1 MFKKLSK
8 FLLPVVV
15 LSIAIGSFQ
24 YLKANK
30 PERKPPQLREKVWQ
44 IETITADIQ
53 SLAPLVRLYGRV
65 ESRNLVKAGAAQKSI
80 VTEVLAR
87 DGDKVTEGTILVELD
102 RRDFETAVTR
112 AEAEL
117 TNISSQLQ
125 DSDIR
130 HQTNLLALQSEQRLL
145 QLFLDEVSRLQQ
157 LKQNNLSSEST
168 LNEAKRNLE
177 KQQIAVQTRKL
188 EVERYPATRLSIEA
202 RSKQATATLAEARLA
217 LQRSRV
223 TAPFDGIV
231 KQVNVSVGDQ
241 VASGQVLLEV
251 YSPESLE
258 IRAHLPQ
265 KYIASVQQALGAGSS
280 INASISSQSGRVN
293 LLRTAGESEATGID
307 VFFNASEQ
315 SRYGELLTLELK
327 LPDQPGALAIPYQ
340 AIYGNSRVY
349 RVINS
354 RLQAVS
360 VETLGQLRTATGEMM
375 LLVGAENLQNGDQ
388 IVTTHLPN
396 AVTGL
401 LVKVDDGSA

>member
-1 MFKKLSK
+1 MLKKISK

-44 IETITADIQ
+44 VETITADIQ

-80 VTEVLAR
+80 VTEVLVR
-87 DGDKVTEGTILVELD
+87 DGDKVTAGTILVELD

-145 QLFLDEVSRLQQ
+145 QLFLDEVSRLEQ

-202 RSKQATATLAEARLA
+202 RSKQASATLAEARLA

-280 INASISSQSGRVN
+280 INASINSQSGRVN

-349 RVINS
+349 RVIDS

-360 VETLGQLRTATGEMM
+360 VETLGQLRTGTGEMM
-375 LLVGAENLQNGDQ
+375 LLVGGENLQDGDQ

>member
-1 MFKKLSK
+1 MFKKISK

-44 IETITADIQ
+44 VETITADIQ

-65 ESRNLVKAGAAQKSI
+65 ESRDLVKAGAPQKSI
-80 VTEVLAR
+80 VTGVLVR
-87 DGDKVTEGTILVELD
+87 DGDQVRAGTVLVELD

-112 AEAEL
+112 AEAEV

-202 RSKQATATLAEARLA
+202 RSKQATATLEEARLA

-265 KYIASVQQALGAGSS
+265 KYIATVQQALGAGSS
-280 INASISSQSGRVN
+280 INANINSQSGSVN

-307 VFFNASEQ
+307 VFFNASQQ
-315 SRYGELLTLELK
+315 SRYGELLTLELE

-349 RVINS
+349 RVIDN

-360 VETLGQLRTATGEMM
+360 VETLGQLRTESGEMM
-375 LLVGAENLQNGDQ
+375 LLVGGENLQDGDQ

-401 LVKVDDGSA
+401 LVRVDDGSA

>member
-1 MFKKLSK
+1 MFKKISK

-24 YLKANK
+24 YLRANK

-44 IETITADIQ
+44 VETITADIQ

-65 ESRNLVKAGAAQKSI
+65 ESRDLVKAGAPQKSI
-80 VTEVLAR
+80 VTGVLVR
-87 DGDKVTEGTILVELD
+87 DGDQVRAGTVLVELD

-112 AEAEL
+112 AEAEV

-202 RSKQATATLAEARLA
+202 RSKQATATLEEARLA

-265 KYIASVQQALGAGSS
+265 KYIATVQQALGAGSS
-280 INASISSQSGRVN
+280 INANINSQSGSVN

-307 VFFNASEQ
+307 VFFNASQQ
-315 SRYGELLTLELK
+315 SRYGELLTLELE

-349 RVINS
+349 RVIDN

-360 VETLGQLRTATGEMM
+360 VETLGQLRTESGEMM
-375 LLVGAENLQNGDQ
+375 LLVGGENLQDGDQ

-401 LVKVDDGSA
+401 LVRVDDGSA